1 MLLRQGFATS
11 WGPRQPGPGYHL
23 TTLMFRQTLP
33 PLPGG
38 GGENGHD
45 PNKITRMSG
54 SGYGTELEALFSSVF
69 SSFCAHVFFLTLLPK
84 EGKQSTWGRFVW
96 RSIGLVVQ
104 GLKLRLAGSS
114 CFQYYKHCLFQYY
127 KHCLFQYYKHCD
139 RMQFFSEGAYSE
151 VSHVVDFGLL
161 IFQII

>member
-45 PNKITRMSG
+45 PNMITRMSG

-114 CFQYYKHCLFQYY
+114 CFQYYKHC
-127 KHCLFQYYKHCD
+127 D
-139 RMQFFSEGAYSE
+139 RIHFFSEGA
-151 VSHVVDFGLL
+151 
-161 IFQII
+161 